1 MIGDKSRFDQ
11 DLQDDIDM
19 LTEETKDND
28 FMTFTYAVNY
38 GGRDEIRRAVQ
49 KMIDEARSGAISDS
63 ADNGADCS
71 AAVGNE
77 TAQKAYCLPQTIT
90 DADIAAHLD
99 TAGMPDPDLLIRTS
113 GELRISNFLL
123 WQIAYSEIYV
133 TDVLWPDF
141 HLPQLEDAIIAY
153 NKRNRRF
160 GGR

>member
-1 MIGDKSRFDQ
+1 MCRAYKKAADNNVRIRMIGDKSRFDG
-11 DLQDDIDM
+11 DLQDSIDM
-19 LTEETKDND
+19 LAEKTKDND
-28 FMTFTYAVNY
+28 LMTFTYAVNY

-49 KMIDEARSGAISDS
+49 KIIDEGMDTVSD
-63 ADNGADCS
+63 
-71 AAVGNE
+71 E
-77 TAQKAYCLPQTIT
+77 
-90 DADIAAHLD
+90 DIEGHLD
-99 TAGMPDPDLLIRTS
+99 TAGIPDPDLLIRTS

-141 HLPQLEDAIIAY
+141 HIHELEDAIIAY